1 MKGGYSR
8 KSVLT
13 GITSFL
19 IVLFTMPLGHAFM
32 IFMEHVLSS
41 TALHYPAFTMGA
53 VGHRILLVLPSKIQF
68 SCSDRDYSSFP
79 VKKKGGNWKS
89 IVRLRGLQP
98 GIQGLYTKEKAEP
111 ARHQDAGKQDG
122 GKHDK
127 ISFDGNSSGAFV
139 F

>member
-1 MKGGYSR
+1 M
-8 KSVLT
+8 
-13 GITSFL
+13 
-19 IVLFTMPLGHAFM
+19 
-32 IFMEHVLSS
+32 
-41 TALHYPAFTMGA
+41 
-53 VGHRILLVLPSKIQF
+53 
-68 SCSDRDYSSFP
+68 
-79 VKKKGGNWKS
+79 KKKGGNSKS

-98 GIQGLYTKEKAEP
+98 GIQGPYTKEKAEP

>member
-1 MKGGYSR
+1 MNACR
-8 KSVLT
+8 R
-13 GITSFL
+13 
-19 IVLFTMPLGHAFM
+19 
-32 IFMEHVLSS
+32 IFHLDIDQGRAG
-41 TALHYPAFTMGA
+41 TFCL
-53 VGHRILLVLPSKIQF
+53 VGHRILLVLPSKIRF

-98 GIQGLYTKEKAEP
+98 GIQGPYTKEKAEP